1 MHTKSEETPLFL
13 IGKDSRGNWVV
24 QDKRGLRGGLF
35 VNRAAA
41 LKFALFENGD
51 RPELVITV
59 PGVFELDEQK
69 RLRGA
74 AFGDPRRACSC
85 APARLSVGATV
96 SMSGDDGNVIPLH
109 FRGAGGQRD
118 ARSCG
123 AGQSQH
129 LSVHPAPSTAS
140 AAL

>member
-59 PGVFELDEQK
+59 PGVFELDMS
-69 RLRGA
+69 RSVFA
-74 AFGDPRRACSC
+74 AQRSAIH
-85 APARLSVGATV
+85 AEPALAH
-96 SMSGDDGNVIPLH
+96 LH
-109 FRGAGGQRD
+109 G
-118 ARSCG
+118 
-123 AGQSQH
+123 
-129 LSVHPAPSTAS
+129 
-140 AAL
+140 